1 MTIEINHL
9 HKAYRQT
16 FELKDIQLQIGTG
29 LFGLLGPNGAGKS
42 TLMNILSTILPM
54 DKGKVTIYG
63 FDLMKEEKKVR
74 ELLGFL
80 PQHFHPPG
88 QFTGREFLHYVA
100 SLKGITE
107 KQEREAQVEK
117 VLEQVNLINQANE
130 KIKHFSGGMKRRL
143 GIAQALLG
151 DPKFLMFD
159 EPTAGLDPSERL
171 RFRNILDKLRNDRT
185 ILLSTHIISDIE
197 LSCDQVGIMNK
208 GEILYQGTTEDLANQ
223 AKDVVWEMAVPSEDY
238 DKIERQFRIL
248 ASRKENDD
256 VVIKILSK
264 EMPFEKAY
272 QVKPTIEDGYM
283 AFIHGVI
290 R

>member
-117 VLEQVNLINQANE
+117 VLEQVNLINQANK

-223 AKDVVWEMAVPSEDY
+223 AKDVVWEIAVPSEDY

>member
-117 VLEQVNLINQANE
+117 VLEQVNLINQANK